1 MKYDLSKTFE
11 INKMFAK
18 IDSMINR
25 GVIVELTE
33 KKPVRTLSQ
42 NSYLHVCITL
52 FAIEYGTSLF
62 GAKVF
67 LKEQC
72 GFMVILK
79 NGKKDYRSTTD
90 LDTLEMNKF
99 IEWIRNYSAIE
110 LGCYIP
116 TPDEYIQNR
125 FEIDRE
131 IDKFKEYL

>member
-1 MKYDLSKTFE
+1 MKYDLSKTLE

-52 FAIEYGTSLF
+52 FAIEF
-62 GAKVF
+62 GYNLKDAKQH
-67 LKEQC
+67 LKRKC
-72 GFMVILK
+72 SFMHEGEGEGVRTKLT
-79 NGKKDYRSTTD
+79 RS
-90 LDTLEMNKF
+90 LDTKQLIEF
-99 IEWIRNYSAIE
+99 IEWIRTYASQQ
-110 LGCYIP
+110 GCYIP
-116 TPDEYIQNR
+116 TPEEYITNR

-131 IDKFKEYL
+131 IDRNKEFL